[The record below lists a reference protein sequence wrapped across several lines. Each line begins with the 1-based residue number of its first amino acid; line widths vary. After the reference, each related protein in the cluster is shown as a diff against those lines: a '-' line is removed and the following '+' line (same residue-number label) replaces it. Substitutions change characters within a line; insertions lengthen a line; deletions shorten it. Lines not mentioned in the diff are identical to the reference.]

1 MCEQPGRI
9 FSARSLRAGFKR
21 GFPVVLA
28 IGWLAGLAP
37 ARADL
42 LQLSLFERP
51 AKSTLVV
58 RGKVIRGDLR
68 LAEIKVEEV
77 LKGFYDEPRLSVVFR
92 LDNFTRRI
100 WEKKVEFSNGERVL
114 LFMKP
119 FENIRGE
126 NPRPDR
132 FSLVYGHQGKV
143 SLPPE
148 GANAILEATRRF
160 VHVQGQIDIE
170 KMYQDLQS
178 FLSDPN
184 PLVLEAGLQQM
195 VRLRL
200 GRPEQIRA
208 VLPILD
214 HPVPDFRRGAL
225 MLLAQMYE
233 DRDLW
238 RAQLNNED
246 HILTH
251 LLTRAREDEDTAVRK
266 EAVRT
271 LEARGKTDILPALEQ
286 IAGTDPK
293 QSVRFQAQLAAYN
306 LTRR

>member
-1 MCEQPGRI
+1 MRERPCRI
-9 FSARSLRAGFKR
+9 SPTRPHRAGFER
-21 GFPVVLA
+21 GFLLVLV
-28 IGWLAGLAP
+28 IGWLAGLCP
-37 ARADL
+37 AWADL
-42 LQLSLFERP
+42 IHLSLFEKP
-51 AKSTLVV
+51 AMSTLVV

-68 LAEIKVEEV
+68 LAEIEIEEV
-77 LKGFYDEPRLSVVFR
+77 LKGFYDEPRLWIVFR

-100 WEKKVEFSNGERVL
+100 WEEKVEFSNGERVL

-119 FENIRGE
+119 FEDIRGE

-143 SLPPE
+143 TLPPE
-148 GANAILEATRRF
+148 GANALLEATRRF
-160 VHVQGQIDIE
+160 VHVQEQADIE
-170 KMYQDLQS
+170 KMYEDLQS

-214 HPVPDFRRGAL
+214 HAVPDFRRGAL

-238 RAQLNNED
+238 QAQLNNED
-246 HILTH
+246 HLLTH